1 MGGVQ
6 WHNDA
11 MSSEWKEGWA
21 VRTDVGTHPQGSQW
35 TMTGLGPEQT
45 KKSATRDLVQ
55 VPDLDPGDYVL
66 SFRLVVKLNL
76 LVLS

>member
-6 WHNDA
+6 WRNDDI
-11 MSSEWKEGWA
+11 SPEWKDGLA

-35 TMTGLGPEQT
+35 TMTGLDPEQA
-45 KKSATRDLVQ
+45 KKTATRDLVQ

-66 SFRLVVKLNL
+66 SFRLVAKHHFV
-76 LVLS
+76 VLS